1 MAKLLKKA
9 PEKYFYDKGGDTHE
23 ASIPETRPHVIQIV
37 GDALG
42 IEPELQLEEKLTSPP
57 KGKKNKYVSNY
68 K

>member
-1 MAKLLKKA
+1 
-9 PEKYFYDKGGDTHE
+9 
-23 ASIPETRPHVIQIV
+23 VIQIV

-57 KGKKNKYVSNY
+57 KGKKSKYVSNY